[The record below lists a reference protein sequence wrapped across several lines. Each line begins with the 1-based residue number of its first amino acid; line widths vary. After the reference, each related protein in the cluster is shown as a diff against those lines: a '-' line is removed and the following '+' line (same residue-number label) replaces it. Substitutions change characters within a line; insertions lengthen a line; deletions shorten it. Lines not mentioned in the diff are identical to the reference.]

1 MNLVAHCSRTLRLQ
15 FARFAL
21 TLGAFAEFITPALA
35 QTNQALP
42 LPSRLVMSQGIVEV
56 RKVGSDFWTA
66 ARARQIFQP
75 GDRLRT
81 GERSRA
87 EVYLSGGMTV
97 QKGEFS
103 EMEMPPSPEPTLKRG
118 LFKIFNRETTKGT
131 QFGLPNSTTAA
142 IRGTDFIVKVD
153 ELGDA
158 EVTVL
163 DGEVVL
169 RNLKGEV
176 ALA

>member
-1 MNLVAHCSRTLRLQ
+1 MNLLAHSSRPLRLG
-15 FARFAL
+15 FARLAL
-21 TLGAFAEFITPALA
+21 TLGSVAAFILPAPA

-42 LPSRLVMSQGIVEV
+42 LPSRLVMSQGIVEI
-56 RKVGSDFWTA
+56 RKVGTDFWTA
-66 ARARQIFQP
+66 VRPRQIFQP

-103 EMEMPPSPEPTLKRG
+103 EMEIPPASEPTFKRG
-118 LFKIFNRETTKGT
+118 LFKIFNREPAKGS
-131 QFGLPNSTTAA
+131 QFGLPNTTTAA

-153 ELGDA
+153 ANGDA
-158 EVTVL
+158 EVIVL

-169 RNLKGEV
+169 RNL
-176 ALA
+176 